1 MKITDLA
8 LVFIGITLPMIII
21 LYINISFTIKAQEQ
35 EMYYQNIINI
45 AAQDAANQMKEVEN
59 DDSNVDYGY
68 SGLENQK
75 ISVNAQIAVDTFFN
89 NLYNNFDI
97 KGNESAQRYLQLF
110 IPAIAI
116 IDYDGVQISSVE
128 TSKDET
134 DIEVLNG
141 NIKTSD
147 SDSDWGVTKHVLKPK
162 RYYTYTYSILE
173 TGADNYQMVDG
184 ISSAASVI
192 SYHEIEFTMDD
203 YITHRYNEKGLND
216 ETVTESFYLTDDK
229 YNDSLLAGINEFEL
243 ATFDSL
249 KKEIVDKLAS
259 IRQDVIVNTVVKEM
273 TYATNSNNSYARSAG
288 ITYNFSFPATTQDE
302 MYGTVQNVGFMAF
315 VQGLSIGNK
324 YLNTKA
330 YGLTNLELATRYYFT
345 IPNDTASKYK
355 LNLYH
360 KDTSCPEY
368 VVSKIEKISPKY
380 VLTKQQATSTRVSCT
395 INDVDYTYQ
404 GFYPCPI
411 CSP

>member
-8 LVFIGITLPMIII
+8 LVFIGIILPIIII
-21 LYINISFTIKAQEQ
+21 LYMNISFTIKAQEQ
-35 EMYYQNIINI
+35 EMYYQNMIDI

-75 ISVNAQIAVDTFFN
+75 ISVNAQIAVDTFLN
-89 NLYNNFDI
+89 NLYNNFGI
-97 KGNESAQRYLQLF
+97 KGNESAQKYLQLF
-110 IPAIAI
+110 IPAIAV

-128 TSKDET
+128 TSKDKT
-134 DIEVLNG
+134 DVDVQNG
-141 NIKTSD
+141 RIDTSN
-147 SDSDWGVTKHVLKPK
+147 SNWGVTKHVLKPK
-162 RYYTYTYSILE
+162 RYYTYTYTIIKASNTE
-173 TGADNYQMVDG
+173 YKMVDG
-184 ISSAASVI
+184 ISSDSRAI

-203 YITHRYNEKGLND
+203 YITHRYQVKND
-216 ETVTESFYLTDDK
+216 NSETLPESFYMSDNK
-229 YNDSLLAGINEFEL
+229 MNDNLVAGITEYQL
-243 ATFDSL
+243 ATFATL
-249 KKEIVDKLAS
+249 KEKIVEKLAS
-259 IRQDVIVNTVVKEM
+259 IRQDVIVNTVIKEM
-273 TYATNSNNSYARSAG
+273 TYATNANNSYARNAG
-288 ITYNFSFPATTQDE
+288 ITYNFEFPTTTQEE

-315 VQGLSIGNK
+315 VQGLSVGNK

-330 YGLTNLELATRYYFT
+330 YGLNNLELATRYYFT
-345 IPNDTASKYK
+345 IPNTTDSKYK

-368 VVSKIEKISPKY
+368 VVSKLDTISPRY
-380 VLTKQQATSTRVSCT
+380 TITKQQAASMRISYKV
-395 INDVDYTYQ
+395 NDVEYTTQ